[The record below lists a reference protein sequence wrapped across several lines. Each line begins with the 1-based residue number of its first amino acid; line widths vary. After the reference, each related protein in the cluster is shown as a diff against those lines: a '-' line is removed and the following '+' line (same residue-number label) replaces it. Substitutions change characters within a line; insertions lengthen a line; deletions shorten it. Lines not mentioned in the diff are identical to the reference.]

1 MSECT
6 PIEYTWK
13 GRNVF
18 NRFFGQKAKEEPQ
31 AQPEEIQEQGQEAPG
46 TPKGFN
52 PFKKSLGRTRQF
64 FARFADPDTDI
75 DYTEPEVES
84 PYQPDSGT
92 IAQEPDVNAS
102 ATSGFAP
109 GPTPVMPPP
118 AQPTP
123 QPVRQ
128 TPPPIQQAPSAR
140 PVPPPARQVPPP
152 VRHVPITPDT
162 WDDLEE
168 GLLMADV
175 GPSTSMWLMDRLRE
189 RTAEERMQSEQQ
201 VHRALREELVYLLGK
216 ASPLRFA
223 KQSPLTVILVI
234 GVNGSGKTTSIGKMA
249 KILSDAGHKVML
261 AAADTFRAAA
271 IDQLKVW
278 GERANV
284 PVISQ
289 APGSDPGAV
298 VYDAIQA
305 ATSHSYDVLI
315 VDTAGRLQTKFNLM
329 EELKKINKIIQKLLP
344 EGPQELLIVMDATT
358 GQNALLQARKF
369 AEDIG
374 LTGVIITKLDS
385 TAKGGFA
392 FAVADDLGV
401 PIKFVGTGEK
411 IEDLTPFD
419 PQSFVDALFARD

>member
-1 MSECT
+1 
-6 PIEYTWK
+6 
-13 GRNVF
+13 VL
-18 NRFFGQKAKEEPQ
+18 NRFFGQKAKEEARTTPPSP
-31 AQPEEIQEQGQEAPG
+31 PEQEQEAAAASDVEQ
-46 TPKGFN
+46 GFN
-52 PFKKSLGRTRQF
+52 PFKKSLSRTRQF
-64 FARFADPDTDI
+64 FTRLSGQSENPTLAEIRTADGPQTRV
-75 DYTEPEVES
+75 EPVK
-84 PYQPDSGT
+84 
-92 IAQEPDVNAS
+92 
-102 ATSGFAP
+102 
-109 GPTPVMPPP
+109 
-118 AQPTP
+118 
-123 QPVRQ
+123 
-128 TPPPIQQAPSAR
+128 PI
-140 PVPPPARQVPPP
+140 
-152 VRHVPITPDT
+152 PITDEM

-168 GLLMADV
+168 ALLLADV
-175 GPSTSMWLMDRLRE
+175 GPSTSAWLMKRLHE
-189 RTAEERMQSEQQ
+189 RASAEQMRTTQQ
-201 VHRALREELVYLLGK
+201 VQTTLREEMTDLLQ
-216 ASPLRFA
+216 AAPLRFA

-249 KILSDAGHKVML
+249 RRLTDEGHRVTL

-278 GERANV
+278 GERVGV

-305 ATSHSYDVLI
+305 AQTRGSDVLI
-315 VDTAGRLQTKFNLM
+315 VDTAGRLHTKYNLM
-329 EELKKINKIIQKLLP
+329 EELKKINKVIQKLLP
-344 EGPQELLIVMDATT
+344 EGPQELLMVIDATT

-392 FAVADDLGV
+392 FSVADDLDV

-419 PQSFVDALFARD
+419 PQSFVAALFAQD